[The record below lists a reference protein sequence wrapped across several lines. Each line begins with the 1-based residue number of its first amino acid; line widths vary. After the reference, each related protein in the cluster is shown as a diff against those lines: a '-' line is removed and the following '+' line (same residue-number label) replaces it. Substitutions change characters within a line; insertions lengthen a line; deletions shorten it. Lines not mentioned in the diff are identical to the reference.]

1 MAASAV
7 GVLKIVL
14 KIIAFYILSVLERAQ
29 SLLAVCAE
37 SIRSFMISF

>member
-14 KIIAFYILSVLERAQ
+14 KIIAFYILSVLE
-29 SLLAVCAE
+29 LPFLAGAGAALKGPLWLH
-37 SIRSFMISF
+37 F